1 MVFSLNVFV
10 APANDTRS
18 TTPSTNERLNH
29 IISNA
34 EEHVSSVA
42 FSRSYSSTV
51 VGSQVSFVSCVLS
64 QILRYV
70 YVEAVNVTDET
81 DTSSIKQTSFNDTFP
96 TRVVRHI
103 SQVRQSAQVELRL
116 RANNRNHAS
125 HRYVCFLQSVLGVC
139 KVFWSQLVGRQRI
152 AVTGANET
160 VLSTVDGV
168 IAIQSLSIT
177 QLHDLTFEVTIHSF
191 FHLNRSTA
199 QNFTSLEG
207 SLEEVISKRNLHTF
221 EFIDAEEIGRAHV

>member
-81 DTSSIKQTSFNDTFP
+81 DTSSIKQTSLNDTFP
-96 TRVVRHI
+96 TRVVRHV

-116 RANNRNHAS
+116 RANNCNHAS
-125 HRYVCFLQSVLGVC
+125 HRYVGFLQSVLGVC
-139 KVFWSQLVGRQRI
+139 KVFWSQLVGRQRS

-160 VLSTVDGV
+160 VLRDRKSTRLNSSHVRISYAV
-168 IAIQSLSIT
+168 FCLKKKKKKKKHKKNIIKT
-177 QLHDLTFEVTIHSF
+177 KKTI
-191 FHLNRSTA
+191 
-199 QNFTSLEG
+199 
-207 SLEEVISKRNLHTF
+207 
-221 EFIDAEEIGRAHV
+221 